1 MFSFV
6 ALGTSQGHLELV
18 SNETTANAFAHE
30 CLYFRAP
37 PQRKCPKA
45 VASTGGASEKI
56 SPFWGSIAR
65 NLLQKL
71 PFVVHYSE
79 ILTKYP
85 NPLICDLWNSPEF
98 INLRPW
104 RRAQIYYDDSLTY
117 PPSRPYPECLV
128 MPSPQHTK
136 TVLQK

>member
-1 MFSFV
+1 MGALDKIVVYQVKATLSSFRTKLCQ
-6 ALGTSQGHLELV
+6 A
-18 SNETTANAFAHE
+18 
-30 CLYFRAP
+30 YFCAP

-56 SPFWGSIAR
+56 SPFWGSIVR

-85 NPLICDLWNSPEF
+85 NPLICDLRNSPEF
-98 INLRPW
+98 ISLRSW
-104 RRAQIYYDDSLTY
+104 RLAQIHYDDSLTY
-117 PPSRPYPECLV
+117 PPPSRPYLECLV
-128 MPSPQHTK
+128 KPSQQRTK
-136 TVLQK
+136 AVLQK